1 MNTIKDISQNVLY
14 KNLILYTNLQQSLI
28 LKYKAYSSSDKTS
41 GNVDSVAR
49 IWNLIV
55 HFYIKNTQ
63 LPLTK
68 ESRIMFTISASMQ
81 YIHTVKFKQ
90 KVSSILVDTVYEKK
104 SYLTGKHLMASSSDF
119 QALIKLTLW

>member
-49 IWNLIV
+49 IWDLIV
-55 HFYIKNTQ
+55 LFYIKKTQ

-68 ESRIMFTISASMQ
+68 RIKNYLYDFCFYAVYLYSQIKIESVIN
-81 YIHTVKFKQ
+81 
-90 KVSSILVDTVYEKK
+90 SS
-104 SYLTGKHLMASSSDF
+104 
-119 QALIKLTLW
+119 